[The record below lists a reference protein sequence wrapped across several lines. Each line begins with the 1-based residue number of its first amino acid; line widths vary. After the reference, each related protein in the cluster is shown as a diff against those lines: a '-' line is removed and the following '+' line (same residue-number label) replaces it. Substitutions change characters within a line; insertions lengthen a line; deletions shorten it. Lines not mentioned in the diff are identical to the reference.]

1 MELLLITIYMGLN
14 LLDFKKYRFY
24 NTINVTIGAY
34 VVITVLNNVLATHFG
49 FYKVGVKVQFVILVA
64 MVLIYM
70 SALIR
75 RQIKAHGKVL
85 VCRTIQ
91 SNDGIEEIFQN
102 KRKVRIIAA
111 YFILCCLARA
121 IQICCTIK
129 VYGMD
134 YLGQCDF
141 EQLNLSGIPS
151 HLFLS
156 VYPVAGFIFYYA
168 IKKKSFWSFVLYLS
182 GLGISFLSFI
192 KYNAIFYV
200 IFTFVFCVILD
211 SKLGKRLVILLGTTI
226 VAIFIGNYIL
236 GFALR
241 NITKFGMANYLSRLW
256 DYVGGSMINGNHCIH
271 FFESE
276 VGYSAVDILISSFF
290 PLISIVS
297 AKLFHHTIVS
307 PVFPMGIQMLSDI
320 GNTSNVAG
328 LLFNVS
334 YTGSM
339 LLFIGFCLMEGWIV
353 EGILK
358 KVRMKQYQSNL
369 FFYSMVL
376 TIAIMTF
383 FANYFTLSTI
393 WELLVWSYLIPKVLI
408 FSRFCI

>member
-1 MELLLITIYMGLN
+1 
-14 LLDFKKYRFY
+14 
-24 NTINVTIGAY
+24 
-34 VVITVLNNVLATHFG
+34 
-49 FYKVGVKVQFVILVA
+49 
-64 MVLIYM
+64 
-70 SALIR
+70 
-75 RQIKAHGKVL
+75 
-85 VCRTIQ
+85 
-91 SNDGIEEIFQN
+91 
-102 KRKVRIIAA
+102 
-111 YFILCCLARA
+111 
-121 IQICCTIK
+121 
-129 VYGMD
+129 
-134 YLGQCDF
+134 
-141 EQLNLSGIPS
+141 
-151 HLFLS
+151 
-156 VYPVAGFIFYYA
+156 
-168 IKKKSFWSFVLYLS
+168 
-182 GLGISFLSFI
+182 
-192 KYNAIFYV
+192 
-200 IFTFVFCVILD
+200 
-211 SKLGKRLVILLGTTI
+211 
-226 VAIFIGNYIL
+226 
-236 GFALR
+236 
-241 NITKFGMANYLSRLW
+241 
-256 DYVGGSMINGNHCIH
+256 MINGNHCIH